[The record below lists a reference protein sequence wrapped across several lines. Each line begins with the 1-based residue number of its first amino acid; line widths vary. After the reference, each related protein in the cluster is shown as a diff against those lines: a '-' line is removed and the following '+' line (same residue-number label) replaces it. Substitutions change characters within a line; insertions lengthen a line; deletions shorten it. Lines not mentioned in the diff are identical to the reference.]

1 MSVVLILTDEMADE
15 VRMQITHLIK
25 TMGIDLH
32 ETADNP
38 TLLQLFLANLEKAMA
53 NANGTI
59 QAFFDGNGP
68 AGNRVGSYRI
78 RPFMDIAEH
87 ISFKEEFV
95 STSNQAEYSAMIVLM
110 QKLIE
115 LTTAGDIK
123 PGDSIV
129 IYGDSELVIRQMT
142 GEYHCKEPVLRNL
155 RFHACMLCDRLRE
168 LKVDTLFRHIPR
180 ESNNAE
186 LNLPN

>member
-78 RPFMDIAEH
+78 RPFM
-87 ISFKEEFV
+87 EEFV

-129 IYGDSELVIRQMT
+129 IYGDSELVI
-142 GEYHCKEPVLRNL
+142 
-155 RFHACMLCDRLRE
+155 
-168 LKVDTLFRHIPR
+168 
-180 ESNNAE
+180 
-186 LNLPN
+186 